1 MKYRLLSTLLLIS
14 GILNAQYEKLLHKN
28 YQERAKLLGNFWE
41 TKTVNNQYDS
51 TKFFDEVM
59 AIRKM
64 AAQHRDA
71 GLEMDT
77 YMMELSFFLYRK
89 KYRNNTALGLE
100 KLEKV
105 LKISHDKQLLTEAS
119 VEKHFGSYYFY
130 RVKNYELAFEH
141 FLRMYDLIKDK
152 NQEEFPDKVNCI
164 NELVY
169 CYYYFSDYPKSIEY
183 AKAAIKSEYENHTQH
198 FLSANYSL
206 IGTCFREMNQLD
218 SSDHYF
224 KASLETAQNQQDTLW
239 LGRAGGQLGYNC
251 FLRKQYPQAELLL
264 KKAVAMTKQKQ
275 DARGAANALIPL
287 GAIALLNNHLPEAN
301 ALLLEAKKQ
310 ATFAHKLEVYEK
322 LYPWLSKLY
331 IRLNRPELATMYADS
346 AAWTTDS
353 LHRQF
358 NARKMIKA
366 LQEKELRQH
375 RAELN
380 EVENQK
386 RIKELERNGVIVLLA
401 AGLFLA
407 LYIYTN
413 QRRKYLQKQLI
424 ISQELKL
431 KEQELSL
438 AVQELQRFA
447 LNISEK
453 NKMVEELQQKLGD
466 SVTYETLE
474 RLQRSTI
481 LTDEQWE
488 SFRQLFEKVHGG
500 YLHRVKEKLPVLT
513 PAEIR
518 FMALA
523 KLQFSNKEMAAVL
536 GVSSN
541 GIRSIWFRLRKKLN
555 LSEEGSIEE
564 LLETIG

>member
-1 MKYRLLSTLLLIS
+1 MKYWLLYTLLLIS
-14 GILNAQYEKLLHKN
+14 GILKAQYEKLLHKN
-28 YQERAKLLGNFWE
+28 YGERAKILGNFWE
-41 TKTVNNQYDS
+41 TKTVNDQYDS

-59 AIRKM
+59 GIRKM
-64 AAQHRDA
+64 AAQHHDD

-77 YMMELSFFLYRK
+77 YMMELSFFLHRK
-89 KYRNNTALGLE
+89 KYRKDTALGLQ

-105 LKISHDKQLLTEAS
+105 LKIAQDKKVLNEAS

-141 FLRMYDLIKDK
+141 FLRMYDIIKDK
-152 NQEEFPDKVNCI
+152 SQQEFPDKVNCI

-183 AKAAIKSEYENHTQH
+183 AKAAIKSEGENHTQH
-198 FLSANYSL
+198 FLSANNSL
-206 IGTCFREMNQLD
+206 IGICFREMNQLD

-224 KASLETAQNQQDTLW
+224 KASLETAQDQHDTLW
-239 LGRAGGQLGYNC
+239 FGRVNGQLGYNC
-251 FLRKQYPQAELLL
+251 FLRKQYAQAVPLL
-264 KKAVAMTKQKQ
+264 KKAITMTTQKQ
-275 DARGAANALIPL
+275 DALGAANALIPL
-287 GAIALLNNHLPEAN
+287 GAIALFNNNLPEATM
-301 ALLLEAKKQ
+301 LLLEAKRQ
-310 ATFAHKLEVYEK
+310 AASANKLEVYEK

-331 IRLNRPELATMYADS
+331 IRLNRPQLAMMYADS

-358 NARKMIKA
+358 NARKMVKA
-366 LQEKELRQH
+366 VQEKELRQH

-386 RIKELERNGVIVLLA
+386 RIKELERNGLIALLTV
-401 AGLFLA
+401 GLFLA

-413 QRRKYLQKQLI
+413 QRRKYLQKQLFT
-424 ISQELKL
+424 SHQLKL

-438 AVQELQRFA
+438 AIQELQQFA
-447 LNISEK
+447 MNISEK
-453 NKMVEELQQKLGD
+453 NKMVEDLQQKLGD

-474 RLQRSTI
+474 QLQRSTI

-500 YLHRVKEKLPVLT
+500 YLHRVKEKLPGLT

-555 LSEEGSIEE
+555 LSEEGSVEE
-564 LLETIG
+564 LVETIG